1 MRYNIIRI
9 KEGREMMDLE
19 SVYYIVSIGYILWKW
34 YMEYDEKQK
43 KRSNGKPS
51 KQRAKK
57 RFKR

>member
-1 MRYNIIRI
+1 MRYNIIRVE
-9 KEGREMMDLE
+9 EGREMMDLE
-19 SVYYIVSIGYILWKW
+19 SVCYIVSIGYILWKW
-34 YMEYDEKQK
+34 YMEYDEYQK

>member
-1 MRYNIIRI
+1 
-9 KEGREMMDLE
+9 MDLE
-19 SVYYIVSIGYILWKW
+19 SVYYIVSISYVLWRW
-34 YMEYDEKQK
+34 HIEYDEYQK